1 MMRALVIDDSR
12 AMRMILTRILKDVGF
27 DVIEAGHGKEALER
41 LAGIQPPELLMV
53 DWNMPIMDGLALI
66 KAVRADRAYDVARIM
81 MVTTES
87 ERARVAEAL
96 GAGANDYMMKP
107 FTREAV
113 LEKLARLGLM
123 R

>member
-12 AMRMILTRILKDVGF
+12 AMRMILTRILKEVGF

-66 KAVRADRAYDVARIM
+66 KALRADRAYDVARIM

-87 ERARVAEAL
+87 DRARVAEAL

-113 LEKLARLGLM
+113 LQKLTRMGLM

>member
-12 AMRMILTRILKDVGF
+12 AMRMILARILKEVGF

-53 DWNMPIMDGLALI
+53 DWNMPVMDGLALI

-113 LEKLARLGLM
+113 LQKLTRMGLL

>member
-1 MMRALVIDDSR
+1 
-12 AMRMILTRILKDVGF
+12 MRMILTRILKEVGF

-113 LEKLARLGLM
+113 LQKLTRLGLM

>member
-12 AMRMILTRILKDVGF
+12 AMRMILSRILKEVGF
-27 DVIEAGHGKEALER
+27 EVLEAGHGQEALER
-41 LAGIQPPELLMV
+41 LKGIRPPELMLV
-53 DWNMPIMDGLALI
+53 DWNMPVMDGLALI
-66 KAVRADRAYDVARIM
+66 KAIRADRAYDTARIM

-87 ERARVAEAL
+87 ERSRVAEAL

-107 FTREAV
+107 FSRDAV
-113 LEKLARLGLM
+113 LEKLTRMGLV

>member
-12 AMRMILTRILKDVGF
+12 AMRMILARILKEVGF

-41 LAGIQPPELLMV
+41 LAGIPPPELLMV
-53 DWNMPIMDGLALI
+53 DWNMPVMDGLALI

-107 FTREAV
+107 FTRDAV
-113 LEKLARLGLM
+113 LAKLQLLGLV

>member
-12 AMRMILTRILKDVGF
+12 AMRMILTRILKEVGF
-27 DVIEAGHGKEALER
+27 DVVEAGHGREALER
-41 LAGIQPPELLMV
+41 LAGIRPPDLLMV

-66 KAVRADRAYDVARIM
+66 KAVRADRAYDLARIM

-96 GAGANDYMMKP
+96 AAGANDYMMKP

-113 LEKLARLGLM
+113 LKKLTRMGLL

>member
-12 AMRMILTRILKDVGF
+12 AMRMILTRILKEVGF

>member
-12 AMRMILTRILKDVGF
+12 AMRMILARILKEVGF

-113 LEKLARLGLM
+113 LQKLTRMGLL